1 MPTDVLHGSFGLL
14 MLSKYHLLVD
24 LMYPMEECLV
34 GCLALGSKSRK
45 YLVSQTFTS
54 NPTFILTI
62 LLGLALSCLLTYF
75 FDNLCTT

>member
-1 MPTDVLHGSFGLL
+1 MPTDALRSSFGLP

-24 LMYPMEECLV
+24 LTYLMEEHLV
-34 GCLALGSKSRK
+34 GCLAPGSKSRK

-62 LLGLALSCLLTYF
+62 LLGLALPCLLTYF
-75 FDNLCTT
+75 FDNLCT